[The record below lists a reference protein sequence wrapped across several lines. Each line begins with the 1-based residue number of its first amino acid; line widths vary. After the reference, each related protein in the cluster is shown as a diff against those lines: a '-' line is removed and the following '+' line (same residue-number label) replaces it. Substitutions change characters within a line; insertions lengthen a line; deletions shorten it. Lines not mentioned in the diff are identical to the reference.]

1 MCCWIY
7 LFYTLFYDNRPHTHC
22 NKSRLHGHIV
32 IHPDNVH
39 SLPNT
44 RLRICC
50 SDILQRKY
58 PTFITLSDVN
68 LIYTNLFLL
77 IYEPMLFELFQIH
90 NKKINALFCF
100 GNQQC
105 PGFQIS
111 FNLVILYH
119 IEKNDRLHTT
129 NLLYRYF
136 QHTLLTPI
144 NYLILIVKIDQHL
157 FKHTLYFS

>member
-119 IEKNDRLHTT
+119 IEKKWQTSHYKPSISLFSTYTFDT
-129 NLLYRYF
+129 N
-136 QHTLLTPI
+136 
-144 NYLILIVKIDQHL
+144 KL
-157 FKHTLYFS
+157 FNTYCEDWPTFI